1 MREGVTAIGVCAS
14 LLPSRTLRRKVSL
27 PSFLRNVSRAPFAK
41 GLRAREREARREKRE
56 ARSEKREERREKR
69 EERREKREERRER
82 DRECEREVVEQERE
96 QERARA
102 RERERESIGNEEA
115 ITDIE
120 SNQSDHMHFVL
131 ARATCAS
138 YWHA

>member
-1 MREGVTAIGVCAS
+1 MRLTFALAHFAAEGVAPIF
-14 LLPSRTLRRKVSL
+14 PSKCVTC
-27 PSFLRNVSRAPFAK
+27 PFCQ
-41 GLRAREREARREKRE
+41 GTESARERERSEKRE
-56 ARSEKREERREKR
+56 ARSEKREA
-69 EERREKREERRER
+69 RREKREERRER